1 MDEYYEYYRCQK
13 CGQIYG
19 KDYCK
24 SCNSVRFR
32 DNFAHWTS
40 GDSNLDEMIQN
51 SQQNADRSY
60 KLIEWIE
67 YSNLENIELIA
78 HGGFGNVY
86 KAIWKDGPLINYKQP
101 WNFNK
106 SKWRRKS
113 NYIVAIKKFRNTTHA
128 SSEFLDEI
136 NINMKIN
143 TISSNVIQIY
153 GVTRDLQNGEY
164 AIVTEFKS
172 DGNLREK
179 NYYHKDFHSGNILN
193 SIDKYGIS
201 PEISDFGLCRP
212 MEQSSAD
219 KTLCGVLPFVAPE
232 ILLGREFTEA
242 ADIYGIGMVMS
253 EVISGEPPFIDRDY
267 DEHLALSICYG
278 QRPQIP
284 EYTPEPYAE
293 LMKRCWDPIPTNR
306 PTAKE
311 LENQFWNLFNVL
323 NNNNSIELSEDRQL
337 EIKEA
342 FSQEREDKWK
352 ARLAELATNPIP
364 MKRSQNMLT
373 SKRLDYSQYL
383 SQKLTV
389 DDWNKLKLTD

>member
-1 MDEYYEYYRCQK
+1 MDEYYRCQK

-67 YSNLENIELIA
+67 YSNFENIELIA

-136 NINMKIN
+136 NINMKMN
-143 TISSNVIQIY
+143 TISSNVVRIY

-172 DGNLREK
+172 DGNLRE
-179 NYYHKDFHSGNILN
+179 DFHSGNILN

-219 KTLCGVLPFVAPE
+219 KTLCGVLSFVAPE
-232 ILLGREFTEA
+232 V
-242 ADIYGIGMVMS
+242 GIA
-253 EVISGEPPFIDRDY
+253 RDY

-293 LMKRCWDPIPTNR
+293 LMKRCWDPIATNR

-323 NNNNSIELSEDRQL
+323 NNNNSIELSEDRRL
-337 EIKEA
+337 EINKHLV
-342 FSQEREDKWK
+342 KNGK
-352 ARLAELATNPIP
+352 
-364 MKRSQNMLT
+364 T
-373 SKRLDYSQYL
+373 SGKHD
-383 SQKLTV
+383 
-389 DDWNKLKLTD
+389 